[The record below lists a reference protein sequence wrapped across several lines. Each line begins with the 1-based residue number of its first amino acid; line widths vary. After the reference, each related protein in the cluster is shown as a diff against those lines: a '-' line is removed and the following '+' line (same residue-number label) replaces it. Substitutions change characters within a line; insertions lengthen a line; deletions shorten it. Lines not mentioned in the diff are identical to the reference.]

1 MDVQQGRIYGYST
14 SFNFNCPVCGIE
26 YELEIPLEHTEV
38 LACPNGCGARF
49 TLLVRDG
56 DSPQLVYVGRPK
68 VEKNAVRRKRS
79 SVASEPRRMKSC
91 TTITA
96 DPKQLPASF

>member
-1 MDVQQGRIYGYST
+1 MNVQQGRIYGYST
-14 SFNFNCPVCGIE
+14 SFNFNCPVCGVE
-26 YELEIPLEHTEV
+26 YEIEIPLEHTE
-38 LACPNGCGARF
+38 LFGCLNDCGARF
-49 TLLVRDG
+49 TLLARDG

-79 SVASEPRRMKSC
+79 SVVSEPRRMKSC

-96 DPKQLPASF
+96 VSKQLPASS